1 MIRLKDGWMI
11 NLPRRIKTGSS
22 LGFITDVLLL
32 HISNYDNFLKRI
44 TVDKYVF
51 DNNHL
56 FQRLN
61 QMQAAFQSVLQAA
74 LQPVLQAS

>member
-1 MIRLKDGWMI
+1 MI

-22 LGFITDVLLL
+22 LSFIDSEVLIL

-61 QMQAAFQSVLQAA
+61 QMQAA